1 MSKIL
6 LIEQD
11 SFFADLISQKLLSNG
26 FETEVVGKG
35 SEALGRIK
43 GFGPDLILLDMEMT
57 STNPMTLLQEK
68 NKNKEISSIPIIT
81 ISRSAELSEIKK
93 IVDLGVKDY
102 LVKTQLNLDDLVKKI
117 NTHVKSSSTDKK
129 SGNKPLEGKTVMW
142 VEDDQFLSDLIS
154 RKLSTQGC
162 KLLFANTGEE
172 ALKTLDANTP
182 NIVILDILLP
192 GISGFDVLE
201 KMKSDER
208 LRTIPV
214 LILSNFSQN
223 NEIDRSKKLGANR
236 FLVKA
241 SIVLDDLVRELQAV
255 LHETKS

>member
-11 SFFADLISQKLLSNG
+11 SFFADLINQKLISNG
-26 FETEVVGKG
+26 FETLVVDNGAVVL
-35 SEALGRIK
+35 ERIN
-43 GFGPDLILLDMEMT
+43 GFKPDLIIMDMEL
-57 STNPMTLLQEK
+57 SSGNPMTILQEK
-68 NKNKEISSIPIIT
+68 SKNREISSVPIIT

-93 IVDLGVKDY
+93 VVDLGVKDY

-117 NTHVKSSSTDKK
+117 NGHVHSSSEKK
-129 SGNKPLEGKTVMW
+129 SGGKTLEGQTVMW

-162 KLLFANTGEE
+162 KLLYANTGEE
-172 ALKTLDANTP
+172 ALKILETTTP
-182 NIVILDILLP
+182 DIVILDILLP

-208 LRTIPV
+208 LKSIPV

-223 NEIDRSKKLGANR
+223 NEIDRGKKLGANR

-255 LHETKS
+255 LKETKA